1 MTKKTFEI
9 DVYNGLDCDGIYSAV
24 YLGETDDDPI
34 EVRTSW
40 DEIIAAEIEMHTV
53 PFGGPFTVG
62 DGHDSIQEIMK
73 MAQDLRNVAD
83 KMDAAV
89 NERGILLRDELM
101 AEAQEKNLAYSDIDR
116 EKYTVDYAGYLNYI
130 MEK

>member
-1 MTKKTFEI
+1 MAKKMLEI
-9 DVYNGLDCDGIYSAV
+9 DVYNGLDNDGIYSAV

-34 EVRTSW
+34 EVKTTW
-40 DEIIAAEIEMHTV
+40 DEVIAAEIEMHCV
-53 PFGGPFTVG
+53 PFDGPFTVG
-62 DGHDSIQEIMK
+62 NGHDSVQDIMRV
-73 MAQDLRNVAD
+73 AQNLRNAAD

-101 AEAQEKNLAYSDIDR
+101 AEAQKNNVAYSDIDR